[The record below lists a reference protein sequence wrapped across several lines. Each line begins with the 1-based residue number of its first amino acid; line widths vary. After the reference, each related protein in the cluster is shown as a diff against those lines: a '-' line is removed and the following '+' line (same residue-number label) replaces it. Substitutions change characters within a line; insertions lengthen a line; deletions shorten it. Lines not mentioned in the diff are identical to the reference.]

1 MKVAI
6 ITGVSGGGK
15 SKAADWFED
24 HGYYCIDNMPP
35 QLVKN
40 FIELS
45 ANKPDAEEQKVAF
58 VIDIR
63 GTKEYAEIEKC
74 INNLRAV
81 EGVESTVLYVDAS
94 TSTLVKRYNESRR
107 NHPLNAG
114 KATAEVIE
122 KEKQILEGVRKSA
135 DFVIDTTRMKV
146 PAFNAE
152 LAKAMLGESDQ
163 NTFTVNISSFGF
175 KYGIPA
181 ESDIQVDMRFIPNPY
196 YVKSLKNLTG
206 NNKKVSEYVLK
217 YDVSK
222 EFIKNF
228 HATVSAMI
236 PGYIAEGKYHINI
249 AFGCTGGHHRSV
261 AMANEF
267 AKIFTEEG
275 YRVTLV
281 HRDLDFVAK
290 GDKK

>member
-1 MKVAI
+1 MQIAI

-24 HGYYCIDNMPP
+24 QGYYCIDNMPP

-40 FIELS
+40 FVELS
-45 ANKPDAEEQKVAF
+45 LVNKNSEKYAF
-58 VIDIR
+58 VVDIR

-74 INNLRAV
+74 VDYIKSL
-81 EGVESTVLYVDAS
+81 EEIESVVLYIDAS
-94 TSTLVKRYNESRR
+94 TSTLVKRYNETRR
-107 NHPLNAG
+107 NHPLNGG
-114 KATAEVIE
+114 KATVQIIE
-122 KEKQILEGVRKSA
+122 EEKQILTGVRKKA
-135 DFVIDTTRMKV
+135 DYVIDTTKMKV
-146 PAFNAE
+146 SAFNAE
-152 LAKAMLGESDQ
+152 IAKAVLGESDES
-163 NTFTVNISSFGF
+163 TFTVNISSFGF

-206 NNKKVSEYVLK
+206 NNKKVSDYVLK
-217 YDVSK
+217 HDISK

-228 HATVSAMI
+228 HATVNSMI

-267 AKIFTEEG
+267 ARIFKEEG
-275 YRVTLV
+275 KRVTLV
-281 HRDLDFVAK
+281 HRDLDFVKK